1 MAGKLGISSFDQE
14 PERYGLSL
22 TLGGAEVTPL
32 ELTAAYA
39 VLANGGYRIPPAA
52 ILRVED
58 SAGAVLYEYQPPAPE
73 QALDPRAA
81 YLISNILD
89 DDAARIPAMGRNNP
103 LDLPFPAAAKTGTSN
118 EARDN
123 WTVGYTP
130 GLAVGVWTGNTDNS
144 ETQNVSGLSAAA
156 PLWAAYMQAVYGDPE
171 LAAVLGSN
179 GARPPDDFI
188 EPPGL
193 ERRQICDLASVT
205 PGATDCLLDDSELF
219 LEVAQDTADQMA
231 DQQTVRWEEIDPA
244 VWRVLAVPLPPLPET
259 LQVELTGESLPPQQF
274 CHFEEG
280 TALDFLPA
288 DALPTLFLSPPRN
301 GESLVEAHRWAVEHG
316 LSILPAEPCDD
327 ELLAMA
333 RNPDILAVWRIT
345 SPRSGDSVSGVL
357 PIVGTADFD
366 PGKVQFYKIELG
378 MGDLENPQWV
388 TLGNASSSPVVNG
401 TLETLHADALPPG
414 DYLLRLIVVKMDGN
428 YVGEPYMVRLTVE

>member
-1 MAGKLGISSFDQE
+1 MK
-14 PERYGLSL
+14 R
-22 TLGGAEVTPL
+22 
-32 ELTAAYA
+32 
-39 VLANGGYRIPPAA
+39 
-52 ILRVED
+52 
-58 SAGAVLYEYQPPAPE
+58 
-73 QALDPRAA
+73 
-81 YLISNILD
+81 
-89 DDAARIPAMGRNNP
+89 
-103 LDLPFPAAAKTGTSN
+103 
-118 EARDN
+118 
-123 WTVGYTP
+123 
-130 GLAVGVWTGNTDNS
+130 
-144 ETQNVSGLSAAA
+144 
-156 PLWAAYMQAVYGDPE
+156 
-171 LAAVLGSN
+171 
-179 GARPPDDFI
+179 
-188 EPPGL
+188 
-193 ERRQICDLASVT
+193 
-205 PGATDCLLDDSELF
+205 
-219 LEVAQDTADQMA
+219 
-231 DQQTVRWEEIDPA
+231 
-244 VWRVLAVPLPPLPET
+244 
-259 LQVELTGESLPPQQF
+259 
-274 CHFEEG
+274 
-280 TALDFLPA
+280 
-288 DALPTLFLSPPRN
+288 